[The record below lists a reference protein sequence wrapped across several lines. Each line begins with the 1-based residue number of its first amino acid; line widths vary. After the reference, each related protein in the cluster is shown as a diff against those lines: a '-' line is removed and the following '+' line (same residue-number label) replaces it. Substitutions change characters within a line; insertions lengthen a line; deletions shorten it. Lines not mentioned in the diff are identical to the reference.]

1 MKLKRYVRLPAG
13 SMSSAFLS
21 MFILIAFVG
30 CEAAITEEKVNAPSP
45 SATEEIKKPVTKEVS
60 TVTLKTSLGDIV
72 IELDGK
78 AAPLTTKNFM
88 AYVEKGHYKGTV
100 FHRVINGFMIQGGGF
115 DESFN
120 QLQTMP
126 PVKNEADNGLK
137 NVRGTI
143 SMARTPDINSA
154 SDQFFI
160 NLADNKPLD
169 HRDGSSNGFGYC
181 VFGKVISG
189 MEVVDKI
196 AKVKTGSKGM
206 HRNVPVENIVIKD
219 AVVAP

>member
-1 MKLKRYVRLPAG
+1 MILLFAFTGCKSG
-13 SMSSAFLS
+13 SD
-21 MFILIAFVG
+21 
-30 CEAAITEEKVNAPSP
+30 EKVNEPEPSP
-45 SATEEIKKPVTKEVS
+45 SKVEIKQVAPKDIRK
-60 TVTLKTSLGDIV
+60 VTLKTSLGDIV
-72 IELDGK
+72 VELDEK
-78 AAPLTTKNFM
+78 AAPLTTKNFL
-88 AYVEKGHYKGTV
+88 AYVEKGHYRGTV

-115 DESFN
+115 DESFKK
-120 QLQTMP
+120 LQTMP

-137 NVRGTI
+137 NARGTI

-169 HRDGSSNGFGYC
+169 HRDASSNGFGYC

-189 MEVVDKI
+189 MEVVDRI

-206 HRNVPVENIVIKD
+206 HRDVPVENIVIKD
-219 AVVAP
+219 AVLGAP